1 MHKLKVYADLFGS
14 AYAMNLTIER
24 NALANIQRMPPL
36 RSNNLSLNIHLGNY
50 DRVDVRDYMGKSKP
64 FDVDENLFRTVEKA
78 YE

>member
-1 MHKLKVYADLFGS
+1 MQKLKFYADVFGS

-24 NALANIQRMPPL
+24 NALANVQRMAPL
-36 RSNNLSLNIHLGNY
+36 KSSNFGLNLHLGNY
-50 DRVDVRDYMGKSKP
+50 DRINPKDYYGQNKP

>member
-1 MHKLKVYADLFGS
+1 MFGS

-24 NALANIQRMPPL
+24 NALANTQRMPPL
-36 RSNNLSLNIHLGNY
+36 RSSNFSLNLHMGNY
-50 DRVDVRDYMGKSKP
+50 DRVVPGDYLGKNKA